1 MGGDG
6 LGPGTGN
13 LTPDTSN
20 LGRYGRTGPGGDR
33 RSKGRR
39 LPRSVAP
46 GNGFTLI
53 EIAIVLVIIGLLAGG
68 GTAVLGML
76 TARKART
83 ESLDYLQTCKE
94 AVVSFA
100 AINGRLPLASAGAD
114 GTVSDG
120 DGQASGYLPFLDLE
134 TQPVDAYKRVP
145 RFAVNPTLTT
155 DLPATCAALRSGLTG
170 APSVVDADGAVSAFS
185 VAAVLVGAGPQ
196 DADGDGNV
204 FDRISSGTYQGD
216 NTDGNPNY
224 LRHPPTDTF
233 DDLVLYIGG
242 NELYG
247 RICEY
252 LVLAVNNNSASTVYV
267 YNQTAGSDLGSVPG
281 GGPPGRFDVLTGTRI
296 ELRTA
301 PHGGG
306 SIVSS
311 VPPTPILLAGRGYTL
326 EVP

>member
-1 MGGDG
+1 MR
-6 LGPGTGN
+6 
-13 LTPDTSN
+13 S
-20 LGRYGRTGPGGDR
+20 GRCGRARRARRLVGRGRAAPGPGGRKD
-33 RSKGRR
+33 
-39 LPRSVAP
+39 
-46 GNGFTLI
+46 GFTLI

-68 GTAVLGML
+68 GAAVLAML

-83 ESLDYLQTCKE
+83 ESLDYLQACKE
-94 AVVSFA
+94 AVISFA
-100 AINGRLPLASAGAD
+100 SINGRLPLASADTD

-120 DGQASGYLPFLDLE
+120 DGQASGYFPYLDLK
-134 TQPVDAYKRVP
+134 TVPTDAYKRFL
-145 RFAVNPTLTT
+145 RYHVNGNLTT
-155 DLPATCAALRSGLTG
+155 DLSATCAALRTGLAG
-170 APSVVDADGAVSAFS
+170 APSVVDADGAASAFS
-185 VAAVLVGAGPQ
+185 AAAVLVGAGPA

-233 DDLVLYIGG
+233 DDLVLYIGE

-267 YNQTAGSDLGSVPG
+267 YNQTAGTDLGSVSG

>member
-1 MGGDG
+1 M
-6 LGPGTGN
+6 
-13 LTPDTSN
+13 
-20 LGRYGRTGPGGDR
+20 
-33 RSKGRR
+33 
-39 LPRSVAP
+39 
-46 GNGFTLI
+46 
-53 EIAIVLVIIGLLAGG
+53 LVIIGLLAGG
-68 GTAVLGML
+68 GAAVLGML

-83 ESLDYLQTCKE
+83 ESLDSLQLCKE
-94 AVVSFA
+94 AVISFA
-100 AINGRLPLASAGAD
+100 SINGRLPLASANTD

-120 DGQASGYLPFLDLE
+120 DGQASGYFPYLDLK
-134 TQPVDAYKRVP
+134 TAPTDAYKRFL
-145 RFAVNPTLTT
+145 RYAVNANLTT
-155 DLPATCAALRSGLTG
+155 DRSATCAALRFGLAG
-170 APSVVDADGAVSAFS
+170 APSVVDADGAAAAFS
-185 VAAVLVGAGPQ
+185 VAAVLIGAGPA
-196 DADGDGNV
+196 DADADGNV

-224 LRHPPTDTF
+224 LRHPPTETF
-233 DDLVLYIGG
+233 DDLVLYIGE

-267 YNQTAGSDLGSVPG
+267 YDQTAGADLGSVAG

-311 VPPTPILLAGRGYTL
+311 VPPTPVLLAGRGYTL

>member
-1 MGGDG
+1 M
-6 LGPGTGN
+6 GPGTRI
-13 LTPDTSN
+13 LKSDPSN
-20 LGRYGRTGPGGDR
+20 LGRSGWGGRGGDGR
-33 RSKGRR
+33 CKGLR
-39 LPRSVAP
+39 LPRSA
-46 GNGFTLI
+46 GAGSGFTLI

-68 GTAVLGML
+68 GAAVLGML

-83 ESLDYLQTCKE
+83 ESLDYLQACKE
-94 AVVSFA
+94 AVISFA
-100 AINGRLPLASAGAD
+100 AINGRLPLASAGTD

-120 DGQASGYLPFLDLE
+120 DGQASGYFPYLE
-134 TQPVDAYKRVP
+134 LKTQPADAYKRVL
-145 RFAVNPTLTT
+145 RFAVNPALTA
-155 DLPATCAALRSGLTG
+155 DLSATCAALRSGLAG
-170 APSVVDADGAVSAFS
+170 APSVVDADGAATAFS

-204 FDRISSGTYQGD
+204 FDRVSSGTYQGD

-233 DDLVLYIGG
+233 DDLTLYIGD

-267 YNQTAGSDLGSVPG
+267 YNQTTGSDLGSVSG

-306 SIVSS
+306 SIVTS

>member
-1 MGGDG
+1 MGEEG
-6 LGPGTGN
+6 LRPGTRN
-13 LTPDTSN
+13 LTPGAWADGNS
-20 LGRYGRTGPGGDR
+20 GR
-33 RSKGRR
+33 
-39 LPRSVAP
+39 
-46 GNGFTLI
+46 GFTLI

-68 GTAVLGML
+68 GAAVLGML
-76 TARKART
+76 TSRKARA
-83 ESLDYLQTCKE
+83 ESLDYLLSCKE
-94 AVVSFA
+94 AVISFA
-100 AINGRLPLASAGAD
+100 SIHGRLPLTSADAD

-120 DGQASGYLPFLDLE
+120 DGQASGYFPYLDLK
-134 TQPVDAYKRVP
+134 TAPADAYKRTL
-145 RFAVNPTLTT
+145 RYAVNANLTT
-155 DLPATCAALRSGLTG
+155 NLSATCAALRSGLTG
-170 APSVVDADGAVSAFS
+170 APAVVDADGAATAFS
-185 VAAVLVGAGPQ
+185 VAAVLVGAGPA
-196 DADGDGNV
+196 DADSDGNV
-204 FDRISSGTYQGD
+204 FDRISSGTFQGD

-224 LRHPPTDTF
+224 LRHPPIDTF
-233 DDLVLYIGG
+233 DDLILYIGD

-252 LVLAVNNNSASTVYV
+252 LVLAVNNNSGSTVYV
-267 YNQTAGSDLGSVPG
+267 YNQTAGSDLGSVGG